1 MLKHRLSYKIARA
14 GIEHFLA
21 DGNDGRRLVK
31 CGGMIKRLRF
41 RYIVW
46 HWARCMVKA
55 RKACGHPVS
64 YADAKKVV
72 MYIMLSD

>member
-1 MLKHRLSYKIARA
+1 MLKHRLSYKVARE
-14 GIEHFLA
+14 GVEHFLS
-21 DGNDGRRLVK
+21 GEVNQKIMFNL
-31 CGGMIKRLRF
+31 IKRLRF

-55 RKACGHPVS
+55 RKACGHPMS